1 MQKLF
6 LIDGNAIIHR
16 AYHAFPHFKTSK
28 GETVNAV
35 YGFSMMLLNILN
47 TQKPD
52 YLAVS
57 FDRRAKTFRHEQYAE
72 YKATRV
78 KAPDEL
84 YEQIPR
90 IREVVDALG
99 VPVYELDGFEADDV
113 LGALA
118 TQAGKINS
126 SEIVPKEGASPQS
139 LSPLPPLHTFIVTG
153 DMDTLQLVNDRT
165 SIFTPNGGFKDAVIY
180 TPAKVKE
187 KYGLSPAQMID
198 YKSIRGDTS
207 DNIKGIQGIGEKGAT
222 TLLQKYQTLDGIY
235 EHLSEINGALHDKL
249 EKGKEEAYFSKG
261 LVTLRL
267 DAPVTL
273 DLRACATDKL
283 NKEKC
288 GKLFEDLEFRSLLPK
303 LQLPNQA
310 DDDIPTLSSTLPASS
325 TQEAPAHS
333 AHHNTAPKKDTSQ
346 QSLF

>member
-28 GETVNAV
+28 GEIVNAV

-52 YLAVS
+52 FLAVS

-84 YEQIPR
+84 YDQIPR
-90 IREVVDALG
+90 IREVVEALG
-99 VPVYELDGFEADDV
+99 IPVYELDGFEADDV

-118 TQAGKINS
+118 TQAERINS
-126 SEIVPKEGASPQS
+126 PSDKNSCPGAEISQPPSP
-139 LSPLPPLHTFIVTG
+139 PTLHTFIVTG

-165 SIFTPNGGFKDAVIY
+165 SIFAPQGGFKDAVIY
-180 TPAKVKE
+180 TPEKVKE
-187 KYGLSPAQMID
+187 KYGLSPSQIID
-198 YKSIRGDTS
+198 YKSIRGDSS

-222 TLLQKYQTLDGIY
+222 TLLQKYQTLEGIY
-235 EHLSEINGALHDKL
+235 EHLDEIHGTLHDKL
-249 EKGKEEAYFSKG
+249 EKGKEDAYFSKG
-261 LVTLRL
+261 LVALRL
-267 DAPVTL
+267 DAPVIL
-273 DLRACATDKL
+273 DLHACSTDKL

-288 GKLFEDLEFRSLLPK
+288 GKLFEELEFKSLIPK
-303 LQLPNQA
+303 LKANNSSNSSN
-310 DDDIPTLSSTLPASS
+310 DDIPTLSSTLPATTPVPVS
-325 TQEAPAHS
+325 
-333 AHHNTAPKKDTSQ
+333 PKKDISQ